1 MRIGF
6 RELIC
11 ILVVLA
17 IPPAFWWSVY
27 QPMHERMAQIDA
39 EYETKRQKLDQL
51 ESAMKHVHDLGSEID
66 RLTEALTVF
75 EAKLPAEKEVDVILK
90 EVSQLVLRH
99 GLKTRSVKADPMPI
113 QNARYS
119 EQALR
124 MVIRGDFDGYYS
136 FLLEL
141 ERLSR
146 ITQVPQMKLTKFNGG
161 EEGEMEA
168 DFTLSIFFEPQG
180 AGRLAGLP

>member
-27 QPMHERMAQIDA
+27 RPMHERRVAIDN
-39 EYETKRQKLDQL
+39 EYESKRQKLDQL
-51 ESAMKHVHDLGSEID
+51 ESAMKHIEDLGREID
-66 RLTEALTVF
+66 RLTEALAVF
-75 EAKLPAEKEVDVILK
+75 EAKLPAEKEVDVILRD
-90 EVSQLVLRH
+90 VTQLAMRH
-99 GLKTRSVKADPMPI
+99 GLKSTSFKADSKPI

-119 EQALR
+119 EQSLKLI
-124 MVIRGDFDGYYS
+124 MRGNFDGYYS

-146 ITQVPQMKLTKFNGG
+146 ITQVPSMKLTKFKGG
-161 EEGEMEA
+161 QEGEMEA
-168 DFTLSIFFEPQG
+168 EFTLSIFFEPQS
-180 AGRLAGLP
+180 AGRIARLP